1 METCSRGKRK
11 TNGNCSCGEP
21 GSGLPVQCVGDWA
34 KDKHDYLRRY
44 ISATRGVR
52 AKFLAP
58 KGTGGAAFVDLF
70 AGPGRCCVR
79 GKRPDLIDGSPLIA
93 LGHTEAPFSKVIV
106 CDLDHENVEAL
117 RARSAQYSGRAVVVE
132 GDCNLLIDQ
141 IVSEIPPY
149 GFNMALIDPFSAGQL
164 RFETISKLAS
174 VKRMDLIIN
183 WPTGDLKRN
192 YEHNQDEMNE
202 ILGTDD
208 ERAVVGSPEDAV
220 AKIATL
226 KERLVQFGYQ
236 NEEVRSMPVT
246 NSKNV
251 VLYHL
256 VFASK
261 DPKGNQIWN
270 SIARR
275 ESSGQGNLF

>member
-1 METCSRGKRK
+1 
-11 TNGNCSCGEP
+11 
-21 GSGLPVQCVGDWA
+21 VGHWT

-58 KGTGGAAFVDLF
+58 KGAGGAAFIDLF
-70 AGPGRCCVR
+70 GGPGKCCVR
-79 GKRPDLIDGSPLIA
+79 GKRPDFIDGSPLIA
-93 LGHTEAPFSKVIV
+93 LGHTEAPFTKVIV
-106 CDLDHENVEAL
+106 CDLDRESVEAL
-117 RARSAQYSGRAVVVE
+117 RARTAQYSSRAVVVE
-132 GDCNLLIDQ
+132 GDCNLIIDQ

-149 GFNMALIDPFSAGQL
+149 GFNMALIDPFGASPL

-174 VKRMDLIIN
+174 FRRMDLIIN

-236 NEEVRSMPVT
+236 NEEVRSMEVK
-246 NSKNV
+246 NSKHV

-261 DPKGNQIWN
+261 NSKGNQLWN
-270 SIARR
+270 SITRR

>member
-58 KGTGGAAFVDLF
+58 KGSGGAAFVDLF
-70 AGPGRCCVR
+70 GGPGRCCVR
-79 GKRPDLIDGSPLIA
+79 GKKPDLIDGSPLIA

-117 RARSAQYSGRAVVVE
+117 RARSAQYPDRAVLVE

-149 GFNMALIDPFSAGQL
+149 GFNMALIDPFGASPL

-174 VKRMDLIIN
+174 FRRMDLIIN
-183 WPTGDLKRN
+183 WPTGDLMRIPDK
-192 YEHNQDEMNE
+192 MNAKIGLSE
-202 ILGTDD
+202 RPGLVLATRQGYLPCRSWPEPDGWEDVQGRLSD
-208 ERAVVGSPEDAV
+208 ERSELALDILPA
-220 AKIATL
+220 
-226 KERLVQFGYQ
+226 
-236 NEEVRSMPVT
+236 
-246 NSKNV
+246 
-251 VLYHL
+251 
-256 VFASK
+256 
-261 DPKGNQIWN
+261 IWH
-270 SIARR
+270 ARR
-275 ESSGQGNLF
+275 RPAMTRSSSPI